1 MILVHSWISTSHEDI
16 KAGRRENEQRDVFNL
31 SSFMLMR
38 TRRTLYCGKEVDH
51 RTNKDGEMG

>member
-16 KAGRRENEQRDVFNL
+16 KAGRRENEQIHVFNL
-31 SSFMLMR
+31 SSFMR